1 MQIYDPAGK
10 QISIKDVVL
19 ETGAKVNL
27 SLAEEESEVRSMVGQ
42 AFAIKEKFLQFK
54 VGFK

>member
-42 AFAIKEKFLQFK
+42 TFAIKEKFLQFK
-54 VGFK
+54 VGF